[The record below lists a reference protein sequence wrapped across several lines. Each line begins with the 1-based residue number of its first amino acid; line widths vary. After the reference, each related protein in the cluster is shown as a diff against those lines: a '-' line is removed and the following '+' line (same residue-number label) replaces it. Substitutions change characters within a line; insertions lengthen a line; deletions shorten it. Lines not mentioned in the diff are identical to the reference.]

1 LLNIKFSQ
9 RLSQAKQLEAFQAMS
24 AFFVHDLKNTAS
36 TLSLML
42 QNLPIH
48 FNDPQ
53 FREDALRGVG
63 KTVTHINDLIKRLS
77 MLREELSIKPVEAD
91 FNAAVNEALK
101 CLDTTPTV
109 ELQKELRP
117 LPKVRIDPAQF
128 QNVVVNLALNARD
141 AVNARGKI
149 RVETAQQN
157 GWVVLTVTDSG
168 CGMNPEFMQRSL
180 FRPFQTTKKQGIGI
194 GMFQCKMIVEAH
206 HGKIEVQSELNKGT
220 TFRIL
225 LPALEKN

>member
-1 LLNIKFSQ
+1 
-9 RLSQAKQLEAFQAMS
+9 
-24 AFFVHDLKNTAS
+24 
-36 TLSLML
+36 ML

-53 FREDALRGVG
+53 FREDALRGIS

-77 MLREELSIKPVEAD
+77 LLRQEISIQPVEAD
-91 FNAAVNEALK
+91 LNAAVNEALR
-101 CLDTTPTV
+101 CLEAVPAV
-109 ELQKELRP
+109 ELVREFRP
-117 LPKVRIDPAQF
+117 LPKIRLDPAQI

-141 AVNARGKI
+141 AINGRGQI
-149 RVETAQQN
+149 RVETLQQN

-168 CGMNPEFMQRSL
+168 CGMNPDFIQRSL

-220 TFRIL
+220 TFRIS
-225 LPALEKN
+225 LPAPVKN

>member
-1 LLNIKFSQ
+1 
-9 RLSQAKQLEAFQAMS
+9 
-24 AFFVHDLKNTAS
+24 
-36 TLSLML
+36 ML

>member
-1 LLNIKFSQ
+1 
-9 RLSQAKQLEAFQAMS
+9 
-24 AFFVHDLKNTAS
+24 
-36 TLSLML
+36 
-42 QNLPIH
+42 
-48 FNDPQ
+48 
-53 FREDALRGVG
+53 
-63 KTVTHINDLIKRLS
+63 VTHINDLIKRLS

>member
-1 LLNIKFSQ
+1 
-9 RLSQAKQLEAFQAMS
+9 
-24 AFFVHDLKNTAS
+24 
-36 TLSLML
+36 
-42 QNLPIH
+42 
-48 FNDPQ
+48 
-53 FREDALRGVG
+53 
-63 KTVTHINDLIKRLS
+63 
-77 MLREELSIKPVEAD
+77 LSIKPVEAD

-109 ELQKELRP
+109 ELQKEFRP

-149 RVETAQQN
+149 RVETAHQN

-225 LPALEKN
+225 LPALGNN